1 MEQSSTKMKKVCT
14 ILLAVLFVASL
25 TAVAASAHG
34 NGCSGDCGCD
44 CGCDCGYGCN
54 CGCETFIDTF
64 IDIFIDCLPC
74 HENCTSENCTS

>member
-34 NGCSGDCGCD
+34 NGCRGDCGM
-44 CGCDCGYGCN
+44 
-54 CGCETFIDTF
+54 I
-64 IDIFIDCLPC
+64 
-74 HENCTSENCTS
+74 SEIQYD